1 MLRQRTI
8 SATLIVIATLA
19 AVIAGGWVFFAA
31 TLVTAL
37 LALDELMRMLNKAG
51 YRPARLLSHL
61 LVVVFFLVAL
71 IGAPGRLLGEALLLV
86 VIGPLLSVMWR
97 RNLTGT
103 MQDWAVSVA
112 ATLYVGWLAA
122 HAILLRSL
130 PGPLQL
136 DAFLRTDL
144 PLTLGEFQFTSG
156 MLWTLTAIL
165 TTWANDT
172 AAFFTGR
179 AWGAHQMAPVL
190 SPKKTWEGAAGGVV
204 AAMATVML
212 CVAIARLPLDL
223 PLAALA
229 GLALGALAQL
239 GDLAESLLKRQT
251 GVKDAG
257 TLIPGHGGVLDRI
270 DSLLFTLPAVYYL
283 ATFIG

>member
-1 MLRQRTI
+1 VLRQRTI
-8 SATLIVIATLA
+8 SGALIVVATLA
-19 AVIAGGWVFFAA
+19 AVIVGGWVFFAA
-31 TLVTAL
+31 ALVTAL
-37 LALDELMRMLNKAG
+37 LGLDELMRMLRKAG
-51 YRPARLLSHL
+51 YRPARLLCHL

-71 IGAPGRLLGEALLLV
+71 IGAPGRLLGETLLLV

-97 RNLTGT
+97 RSLTGT
-103 MQDWAVSVA
+103 MQDWAVAVA

-130 PGPLQL
+130 PEPFRL
-136 DAFLRTDL
+136 DAFLLTDI
-144 PLTLGEFQFTSG
+144 PLLLGGSPFTSG

-165 TTWANDT
+165 TTWATDT
-172 AAFFTGR
+172 GAFFAGR
-179 AWGAHQMAPVL
+179 AWGKTQLAKVL
-190 SPKKTWEGAAGGVV
+190 SPSKTWEGAVGGLV
-204 AAMATVML
+204 AAVATVIL
-212 CVAIARLPLDL
+212 CVLIARLPLAL
-223 PLAALA
+223 PLAALT

-257 TLIPGHGGVLDRI
+257 ALIPGHGGVLDRI

>member
-1 MLRQRTI
+1 
-8 SATLIVIATLA
+8 
-19 AVIAGGWVFFAA
+19 
-31 TLVTAL
+31 
-37 LALDELMRMLNKAG
+37 
-51 YRPARLLSHL
+51 
-61 LVVVFFLVAL
+61 
-71 IGAPGRLLGEALLLV
+71 
-86 VIGPLLSVMWR
+86 MWR
-97 RNLTGT
+97 RSLTGT
-103 MQDWAVSVA
+103 MQDWAVAVA

-130 PGPLQL
+130 PGPFRL
-136 DAFLRTDL
+136 DAFLLTDIPLMLGSLQLDL
-144 PLTLGEFQFTSG
+144 PSMLGSLQFTSG

-172 AAFFTGR
+172 AAFFAGR
-179 AWGAHQMAPVL
+179 AWGKTQLAKVL
-190 SPKKTWEGAAGGVV
+190 SPKKTWEGAAGGLI
-204 AAMATVML
+204 AAMATVIL
-212 CVAIARLPLDL
+212 CVLIARLPLAL

-257 TLIPGHGGVLDRI
+257 ALIPGHGGVLDRI

-283 ATFIG
+283 ATFTG